1 MRALAGIVEVIC
13 RELAAH
19 AGGVS
24 CVQNIEVGFQVRLHL
39 VAGLKHNVAV
49 GQGFL
54 GQGSLGYNAVLLAQG
69 SSVFQ
74 VGVGS
79 FHAGFVAV
87 HKGGKAGGVSFH
99 SILAGDQNAGYQLG
113 AGNFFPLFVHI
124 QGNAQAFDL
133 SQCAGHK
140 GLGQHGDRAGAG
152 LQLSQSLGCFA
163 VEVKGHIVI
172 RVNTVFSQDVAQNIF
187 RGGTLAGCHDGLA
200 LQVLHAVHSL
210 AVFHNIQHAQG
221 VDAGNLNGAVG
232 FLVQGC
238 GQVSGHS
245 GCVQLA
251 LYQLRHDFIGLA
263 VHFKV
268 IISGIFACH
277 QVHKAHGGGAFQA
290 GNAQSI
296 GGGQFL
302 GFLTGSGFRSSL
314 GDSFAGSCTGCNRAG
329 CRTAAGGNGGSRKPP
344 RDDDD
349 APRKAK
355 GRKSGKK
362 GSSGKGGNGKKKKKI
377 RWWQILLITLLVI
390 ALIFGGAFALIM
402 GAITPAGGNIKL
414 NQLINTPKEFQG
426 KEFNILVTG
435 VDRSSTG
442 DLSAGAANDSNVND
456 GMTDMILYV
465 HFNNETGEMKMLQIP
480 RDTMVTTDASVSG
493 NYRINGVAKTQG
505 SDGNNNMAALCEL
518 VADQYKLPI
527 DGFMTIRLEMLT
539 ELVDLFGGVEINVPM
554 DVDYAALGLGDSV
567 IHAGYQ
573 TLNGASMEFLLRA
586 RKIYPDGDI
595 GRLNMQRQFYAA
607 LFRKLKS
614 IGNIW
619 DVAKL
624 TPAVL
629 NYMETNLS
637 ASDLISFA
645 ISMLKIDSSKIMICQ
660 MPVISGP
667 QYNGQSLLYPARQA
681 DADLLNQYFRENTGP
696 VDASQLN
703 LCDNVIDLSGYTATD
718 PNIQQMGGL
727 MAEADDAQKNENLD
741 GSNQVTDIMA
751 SESTAESESTDTD
764 STDTESQP
772 AA

>member
-1 MRALAGIVEVIC
+1 MSEPRKLYTGSASGGLDQEQYEAARRRAQQLAEQNARRRTVQQPMRTAQGRHISQRPVVTEQPAPAPEPPIQERAQQAAPAPEKP
-13 RELAAH
+13 RELTYAQRQAMAYRAAAERRYGDTLQFQVQRPRRTVNRPPEPEQRARQAAAQLYEQPAAPRQAQQPAPRPQAQAPVQQAAPVGGIRLEEAAAQPRRAKHADAPQPAAH
-19 AGGVS
+19 
-24 CVQNIEVGFQVRLHL
+24 
-39 VAGLKHNVAV
+39 K
-49 GQGFL
+49 
-54 GQGSLGYNAVLLAQG
+54 
-69 SSVFQ
+69 
-74 VGVGS
+74 
-79 FHAGFVAV
+79 
-87 HKGGKAGGVSFH
+87 
-99 SILAGDQNAGYQLG
+99 
-113 AGNFFPLFVHI
+113 P
-124 QGNAQAFDL
+124 
-133 SQCAGHK
+133 
-140 GLGQHGDRAGAG
+140 
-152 LQLSQSLGCFA
+152 
-163 VEVKGHIVI
+163 
-172 RVNTVFSQDVAQNIF
+172 
-187 RGGTLAGCHDGLA
+187 
-200 LQVLHAVHSL
+200 
-210 AVFHNIQHAQG
+210 
-221 VDAGNLNGAVG
+221 
-232 FLVQGC
+232 
-238 GQVSGHS
+238 
-245 GCVQLA
+245 
-251 LYQLRHDFIGLA
+251 
-263 VHFKV
+263 
-268 IISGIFACH
+268 
-277 QVHKAHGGGAFQA
+277 
-290 GNAQSI
+290 
-296 GGGQFL
+296 
-302 GFLTGSGFRSSL
+302 
-314 GDSFAGSCTGCNRAG
+314 
-329 CRTAAGGNGGSRKPP
+329 RTAAGGNGGSRKPP
-344 RDDDD
+344 RDEDD

-362 GSSGKGGNGKKKKKI
+362 GGSGKGGNGKKKKKI

-480 RDTMVTTDASVSG
+480 RDTMVTTDTSVSG
-493 NYRINGVAKTQG
+493 NFRINGVAKTQG
-505 SDGNNNMAALCEL
+505 SDSNNNMAALCEL

-527 DGFMTIRLEMLT
+527 DGFITIRLEMLT
-539 ELVDLFGGVEINVPM
+539 ELVDLFGGVEINVPV
-554 DVDYAALGLGDSV
+554 DVDYAALGQGDSV

-727 MAEADDAQKNENLD
+727 MAAADDAQKNENLD

-764 STDTESQP
+764 TTDTESQP

>member
-1 MRALAGIVEVIC
+1 MSEPRKLYTGSASGGLDQEQYEAARRRAQQLAEQNARRRTVQQPMRTAQGRHISQRPAAQPAPQPVQEPVQEPVQQPAPQPEAP
-13 RELAAH
+13 RELTYAQRQAMAYRAAAERKYGDTLQFQVQRPRRTVNRPADAEQQARQAANRLYEQPADRKPAAAPRTQVRQMDLNGVQGSKPMYNYDAAAGGIQMEEAAAQPRRAKHADAPQPAAH
-19 AGGVS
+19 
-24 CVQNIEVGFQVRLHL
+24 
-39 VAGLKHNVAV
+39 K
-49 GQGFL
+49 
-54 GQGSLGYNAVLLAQG
+54 
-69 SSVFQ
+69 
-74 VGVGS
+74 
-79 FHAGFVAV
+79 
-87 HKGGKAGGVSFH
+87 
-99 SILAGDQNAGYQLG
+99 
-113 AGNFFPLFVHI
+113 P
-124 QGNAQAFDL
+124 
-133 SQCAGHK
+133 
-140 GLGQHGDRAGAG
+140 
-152 LQLSQSLGCFA
+152 
-163 VEVKGHIVI
+163 
-172 RVNTVFSQDVAQNIF
+172 
-187 RGGTLAGCHDGLA
+187 
-200 LQVLHAVHSL
+200 
-210 AVFHNIQHAQG
+210 
-221 VDAGNLNGAVG
+221 
-232 FLVQGC
+232 
-238 GQVSGHS
+238 
-245 GCVQLA
+245 
-251 LYQLRHDFIGLA
+251 
-263 VHFKV
+263 
-268 IISGIFACH
+268 
-277 QVHKAHGGGAFQA
+277 
-290 GNAQSI
+290 
-296 GGGQFL
+296 
-302 GFLTGSGFRSSL
+302 
-314 GDSFAGSCTGCNRAG
+314 
-329 CRTAAGGNGGSRKPP
+329 RTAAGGNGGSRKPP
-344 RDDDD
+344 RDEDD

-355 GRKSGKK
+355 GGKSGKK
-362 GSSGKGGNGKKKKKI
+362 GGSGKGGNGKKKKKI

-480 RDTMVTTDASVSG
+480 RDTMVTTDTSVSG
-493 NYRINGVAKTQG
+493 NFRINGVAKTQG

-718 PNIQQMGGL
+718 PKIQQMGGL
-727 MAEADDAQKNENLD
+727 MAEADDAQKNDNLD

>member
-1 MRALAGIVEVIC
+1 MSEPRKLCTGSASGGLDQEQYEAARRRAQQLAEQNARRRTVQQPMRTAQGRHISQRPVVTEQPAPAPEPPVQERAQQAAPAPEKP
-13 RELAAH
+13 RELTYAQRQAMAYRAAAERRYGDTLQFQVQRPRRTVNRPPEPEQRARQAAAQLYEQPAAPRQAQQPAPRPQAQAPVQHAAPGAPASVGGIRLEEAAAQPRRAKHADAPQPAAH
-19 AGGVS
+19 
-24 CVQNIEVGFQVRLHL
+24 
-39 VAGLKHNVAV
+39 K
-49 GQGFL
+49 
-54 GQGSLGYNAVLLAQG
+54 
-69 SSVFQ
+69 
-74 VGVGS
+74 
-79 FHAGFVAV
+79 
-87 HKGGKAGGVSFH
+87 
-99 SILAGDQNAGYQLG
+99 
-113 AGNFFPLFVHI
+113 P
-124 QGNAQAFDL
+124 
-133 SQCAGHK
+133 
-140 GLGQHGDRAGAG
+140 
-152 LQLSQSLGCFA
+152 
-163 VEVKGHIVI
+163 
-172 RVNTVFSQDVAQNIF
+172 
-187 RGGTLAGCHDGLA
+187 
-200 LQVLHAVHSL
+200 
-210 AVFHNIQHAQG
+210 
-221 VDAGNLNGAVG
+221 
-232 FLVQGC
+232 
-238 GQVSGHS
+238 
-245 GCVQLA
+245 
-251 LYQLRHDFIGLA
+251 
-263 VHFKV
+263 
-268 IISGIFACH
+268 
-277 QVHKAHGGGAFQA
+277 
-290 GNAQSI
+290 
-296 GGGQFL
+296 
-302 GFLTGSGFRSSL
+302 
-314 GDSFAGSCTGCNRAG
+314 
-329 CRTAAGGNGGSRKPP
+329 RTAAGGNGGSRKPP

-362 GSSGKGGNGKKKKKI
+362 GGSGKGGNGKKKKKI

-480 RDTMVTTDASVSG
+480 RDTMVTTDTSVSG

-505 SDGNNNMAALCEL
+505 SDNNNNMAALCEL

-539 ELVDLFGGVEINVPM
+539 ELVDLFGGVEINVPV

-619 DVAKL
+619 DVARL

-629 NYMETNLS
+629 NYMETDLN
-637 ASDLISFA
+637 ASTLISFA
-645 ISMLKIDSSKIMICQ
+645 VSMLKIDSNKIMIAQ

-667 QYNGQSLLYPARQA
+667 KYQGQALLYPARQE

-703 LCDNVIDLSGYTATD
+703 LCDNVVDLSGYSATD
-718 PNIQQMGGL
+718 SNIQIMGGL
-727 MAEADDAQKNENLD
+727 MSEADDAQKNNNRD
-741 GSNQVTDIMA
+741 GSNQVTDVMENDSA
-751 SESTAESESTDTD
+751 TTTSESEST
-764 STDTESQP
+764 SEP

>member
-1 MRALAGIVEVIC
+1 MGKLVVIDHPLVQHKLTLLRDKTTGTKEFRALVEELATLLAYEATRDLQLEDATVETPVATAHTKVLAGKKLAIVPILRAGLGMVDGMMNLIPAAKVGHIGLYRDPETLLPVDYYCKLPSDISERDIIIVDPMLATGGSANAGIDVVK
-13 RELAAH
+13 R
-19 AGGVS
+19 AGGKNVKLVNLIAAPEGIEA
-24 CVQNIEVGFQVRLHL
+24 VQKAHPDVDI
-39 VAGLKHNVAV
+39 
-49 GQGFL
+49 
-54 GQGSLGYNAVLLAQG
+54 
-69 SSVFQ
+69 
-74 VGVGS
+74 
-79 FHAGFVAV
+79 FVAHV
-87 HKGGKAGGVSFH
+87 DDHLNDH
-99 SILAGDQNAGYQLG
+99 GYIV
-113 AGNFFPLFVHI
+113 P
-124 QGNAQAFDL
+124 
-133 SQCAGHK
+133 
-140 GLGQHGDRAGAG
+140 GLG
-152 LQLSQSLGCFA
+152 
-163 VEVKGHIVI
+163 
-172 RVNTVFSQDVAQNIF
+172 
-187 RGGTLAGCHDGLA
+187 
-200 LQVLHAVHSL
+200 
-210 AVFHNIQHAQG
+210 
-221 VDAGNLNGAVG
+221 DA
-232 FLVQGC
+232 
-238 GQVSGHS
+238 
-245 GCVQLA
+245 
-251 LYQLRHDFIGLA
+251 
-263 VHFKV
+263 
-268 IISGIFACH
+268 
-277 QVHKAHGGGAFQA
+277 
-290 GNAQSI
+290 
-296 GGGQFL
+296 
-302 GFLTGSGFRSSL
+302 
-314 GDSFAGSCTGCNRAG
+314 
-329 CRTAAGGNGGSRKPP
+329 RKPP
-344 RDDDD
+344 RDEDD

-362 GSSGKGGNGKKKKKI
+362 GGSGKGGNGKKKKKI

-493 NYRINGVAKTQG
+493 NFRINGVAKTQG
-505 SDGNNNMAALCEL
+505 SDSNNNMAALCEL

-527 DGFMTIRLEMLT
+527 DGFITIRLEMLT

-727 MAEADDAQKNENLD
+727 MAEADDAQKDPNQNLD